1 MASGG
6 VRMKRPCEVILCH
19 TSVWCLI
26 FCNNSY
32 FTDSYRN
39 VIYAY
44 DYDDGNLANRR
55 IFVDAIAKGLPE
67 NTFCDGLCIDI
78 EGCIWSCR

>member
-6 VRMKRPCEVILCH
+6 VRMKRPCVVILCH

-55 IFVDAIAKGLPE
+55 IFVDAIALGLPE